1 MNAIGTNFQQVMQ
14 TRDIVEQ
21 NSGKRPSNK
30 ESVFQDLLAGTTQKN
45 RSQLRNQEDEQNDLS
60 LVKMLMGTKDV
71 QKLINSAVS
80 KDEATLIIEQAFDKI
95 SSGKNG
101 PLSKDE
107 AMQILEDTI
116 SSIEM
121 VGEGGTLKAQVMQ
134 MLEGAVEK
142 LTSLLNGKTEVK
154 AASLFAFIDQSPIL
168 SDKNLQKQFEALF
181 AKAEKLL
188 SQVTDLKSASKASP
202 ALLKVLEQW
211 TALEKKQ
218 NTSQTMI
225 LQDLPKS
232 SSKEQAVWK
241 ELLQSFQKRNQLA
254 SKSQYNSDAKVTS
267 NDVTK
272 WLQHT
277 VGSQTNS
284 DKVSGQQST
293 SLTSSVPLSKVE
305 QYVIHMNQNQDAK
318 PVDKQLMEQFQ
329 RVMKTSKFLTMQN
342 GTSQLN
348 ITLRPE
354 NLGDM
359 MVKLTQMNGE
369 MTVKIMV
376 SSQAAKEMLES
387 NMYQLKNMFSP
398 QQVVVEKQEV
408 SSQQAQTNLSEQEEE
423 QNKGGNEQGQSDHS
437 EQDEHQEEGDFETQF
452 QNILMNEKV

>member
-1 MNAIGTNFQQVMQ
+1 MNAIGMNLQQVMQ
-14 TRDIVEQ
+14 TRHTLEQ
-21 NSGKRPSNK
+21 NSGKQPADKQSF
-30 ESVFQDLLAGTTQKN
+30 FQDLLAGRTEQGTRGPVENK
-45 RSQLRNQEDEQNDLS
+45 EDEQTDLS
-60 LVKMLMGTKDV
+60 LVKMLMGSKDV
-71 QKLINSAVS
+71 QKLLNSAAS
-80 KDEATLIIEQAFDKI
+80 KEEATLMLEQAFDSI

-101 PLSKDE
+101 PLSKVQV
-107 AMQILEDTI
+107 MQILEDTI
-116 SSIEM
+116 GSIKMDEQ
-121 VGEGGTLKAQVMQ
+121 GGTLEAQVMK
-134 MLEGAVEK
+134 MLEGAVKK
-142 LTSLLNGKTEVK
+142 LTSEQDSKTEVK
-154 AASLFAFIDQSPIL
+154 AASLLAFIEQSPII

-188 SQVTDLKSASKASP
+188 SQVTDQKSASKAAP
-202 ALLKVLEQW
+202 ELLKVLEQW

-218 NTSQTMI
+218 NTNQTMI

-232 SSKEQAVWK
+232 GSKEQAVWK

-254 SKSQYNSDAKVTS
+254 SKLQYNSDAKVTS
-267 NDVTK
+267 NDVSK
-272 WLQHT
+272 WLQNA

-284 DKVSGQQST
+284 DKVSGQQSM

-305 QYVIHMNQNQDAK
+305 QYVIHMNQNQDTK
-318 PVDKQLMEQFQ
+318 PVDKQLMDQFQ
-329 RVMKTSKFLTMQN
+329 KVMKTSKFLTMQN
-342 GTSQLN
+342 GRSQLN

-376 SSQAAKEMLES
+376 SSHAAKEMLES
-387 NMYQLKNMFSP
+387 NMHQLKNMFSP

-408 SSQQAQTNLSEQEEE
+408 SSQQAQTNLSEEE
-423 QNKGGNEQGQSDHS
+423 QNTDEHEQGQSDHS
-437 EQDEHQEEGDFETQF
+437 EQDEQQEEEDFETQF